1 MSTRLTLIPAIRKA
15 GKVYPGKP
23 GGSHKDIILRYRLG
37 LKAKDNEHGFLT
49 PDDKFLT
56 REQGMEW
63 LKKAKPA
70 LYEKLEAQQVTEL
83 RSHDLTPRRS
93 AKQRMEDEPL

>member
-1 MSTRLTLIPAIRKA
+1 MSKRLTLIPAIRKA

-23 GGSHKDIILRYRLG
+23 GGSHDDIIRSKALG
-37 LKAKDNEHGFLT
+37 MKAKDNEHGFLT

-56 REQGMEW
+56 REQGMDW

-70 LYEKLEAQQVTEL
+70 LHKQLDDKDITEL
-83 RSHDLTPRRS
+83 RSHDLAPRKS
-93 AKQRMEDEPL
+93 AKQRMIEEPL